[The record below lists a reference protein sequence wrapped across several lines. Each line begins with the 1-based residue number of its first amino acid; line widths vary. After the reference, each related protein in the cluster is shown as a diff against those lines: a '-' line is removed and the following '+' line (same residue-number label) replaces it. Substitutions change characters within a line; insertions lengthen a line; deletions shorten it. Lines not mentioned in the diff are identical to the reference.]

1 MSVARDMVQ
10 DLLATRDLNELQ
22 VKALGAAA
30 TVVLGEEQR
39 VANLIA
45 WHGYVAAQGD
55 LPDTEAELAQQIE
68 EALA

>member
-1 MSVARDMVQ
+1 MSIARDMVRR
-10 DLLATRDLNELQ
+10 LLAQRDMNEIQ
-22 VKALGAAA
+22 VQALGAAA
-30 TVVLGEEQR
+30 AVVLGEEQR

-55 LPDTEAELAQQIE
+55 LPDTAAELAQQIE

>member
-1 MSVARDMVQ
+1 MSVAKRLVQ
-10 DLLATRDLNELQ
+10 DLLSKRDLGVLQ
-22 VKALGAAA
+22 VQALGAAA
-30 TVVLGEEQR
+30 TVVLSEEQR
-39 VANLIA
+39 IANLIA

>member
-1 MSVARDMVQ
+1 MSVAKKLVQ
-10 DLLATRDLNELQ
+10 DLLSKRDLNELQ
-22 VKALGAAA
+22 VQALGAAA

-55 LPDTEAELAQQIE
+55 LPDIEAELAQQIE